1 MEEFKLK
8 IIVAILGGVFFSFII
23 ILLAFILPLD
33 KPETIIIKP
42 KGVLEQVSH
51 SVKKK

>member
-8 IIVAILGGVFFSFII
+8 MILAMVGGIFFSFII

-42 KGVLEQVSH
+42 KGVLERVSH
-51 SVKKK
+51 SVKK